1 MLSWELRQ
9 LCCSLENTGAH
20 GPPNGGQMPRPMAAI
35 NPIDAI
41 NMTLLTEGGTLHHM
55 RAINMTLL
63 TEAKRFT
70 MRAISMTL
78 LREG

>member
-41 NMTLLTEGGTLHHM
+41 NMTLLRRAERFTM